1 MDLLG
6 DVMLGSKV
14 ITMPLPNGRD
24 WLWYSDLDIVVLAPH
39 LDAAGRERALDELQ
53 AEWRRDT
60 RRHLYAVPTAAA
72 ERPAKERT
80 CPGDTVP
87 MSFV

>member
-1 MDLLG
+1 
-6 DVMLGSKV
+6 MLGSKV

-24 WLWYSDLDIVVLAPH
+24 WLWYSDLDIVALAPH
-39 LDAAGRERALDELQ
+39 LDVAGRERALDELQ

-60 RRHLYAVPTAAA
+60 RRHLYAVPAT
-72 ERPAKERT
+72 ESEPESPSQRCPA
-80 CPGDTVP
+80 DTVP